1 MIKNLRPLF
10 RYFKENFAAVGT
22 GFVCLILVDFLLLYV
37 PRIIKRA
44 VDSLTDGTA
53 SGESLFIQGLAIA
66 GIAIIVVVFRFVW
79 RVLILGNARKV
90 EREIRDRL
98 FSHLMTLSL
107 PYFQRTK
114 TGDLMAHAI
123 NDIEAVRMASGL
135 GVVAFT
141 DGLIMGF
148 AAIGFMLAINVKL
161 TLISLLPT
169 PLLVVLGRRLSAQ
182 MHWQFR
188 TVQKVF
194 SDLTETVRESFAG
207 VRVIKAYNREEWEH
221 HRLEFVGENYISS
234 NMKLARTTGLFFP
247 LMTLFTNVSLAVVIW
262 LGGGL
267 TILGTITTGDFV
279 AFMSYLNLLAWPM
292 MALGWVITLIQR
304 GSASMGRI
312 NKILEE
318 RPEIHDY
325 LQVIH
330 GIKPQGHIEL
340 RNLTFSY
347 QDQPRPALSNVSLA
361 VLPGQTVA
369 LVGRTGS
376 GKTTLLE
383 LLPRLIEPPS
393 NTIVIDGTD
402 IKQLPLQ
409 TLRRT
414 IGFVTQESFLFSET
428 IRQNLTLG
436 ATDYREEELFRVLAA
451 AELEREVSSFPQG
464 LETLL
469 GERGFTLSGGQRQ
482 RLTIARALLINPPI
496 LVLDDALASVDTRT
510 EEKILSNLLEI
521 RPDKVNLIVS
531 HRLSTIRRAHFIF
544 VLRDGRLVEQG
555 THESLMDLGVEYARL
570 YRRQLMAE
578 ELEQA
583 A

>member
-1 MIKNLRPLF
+1 MIQNLRPLF
-10 RYFKENFAAVGT
+10 LFFRQNFLAVASGLT
-22 GFVCLILVDFLLLYV
+22 CLILVDLLLLYV

-44 VDSLTDGTA
+44 VDSLTYGTA
-53 SGESLFIQGLAIA
+53 SGKTLLMNGLAIA
-66 GIAIIVVVFRFVW
+66 GIALIVVVFRFLW
-79 RVLILGNARKV
+79 RVLILGHARIV
-90 EREIRDRL
+90 ERELRDRL
-98 FSHLMTLSL
+98 FSHLIMLSL

-123 NDIEAVRMASGL
+123 NDIEAVRMACGL

-141 DGLIMGF
+141 DGLVLGL
-148 AAIGFMLAINVKL
+148 AAIGFMLAINIKL
-161 TLISLLPT
+161 TIISLLPT
-169 PLLVVLGRRLSAQ
+169 PILVILGRRLSAQ
-182 MHWQFR
+182 MHRQFR
-188 TVQKVF
+188 TVQKIF

-207 VRVIKAYNREEWEH
+207 IRVLKAYNREKWEYQ
-221 HRLEFVGENYISS
+221 RLKSVGEQYISN

-247 LMTLFTNVSLAVVIW
+247 LMMLFTNLSLAVVIW

-267 TILGTITTGDFV
+267 TIVGTITTGDFV

-292 MALGWVITLIQR
+292 MAMGWVITLIQR

-312 NKILEE
+312 NKILGE
-318 RPEIHDY
+318 RPEVHDY
-325 LQVIH
+325 PQAVQ
-330 GIKPQGHIEL
+330 GFKPQGRIEI

-347 QDQPRPALSNVSLA
+347 SNQQRPALNNVSLT
-361 VLPGQTVA
+361 VQQRQTVA
-369 LVGRTGS
+369 LVGKTGS

-393 NTIVIDGTD
+393 DTIFLDG
-402 IKQLPLQ
+402 IEIRRFPLGS
-409 TLRRT
+409 LRKT
-414 IGFVTQESFLFSET
+414 VGFVTQESFLFSET

-436 ATDYREEELFRVLAA
+436 ASDYSEEDLLRVLEA
-451 AELEREVSSFPQG
+451 AELATEVASFPKG
-464 LETLL
+464 LGTLL
-469 GERGFTLSGGQRQ
+469 GERGLTLSGGQRQ

-510 EEKILSNLLEI
+510 EEKILNNLFEL

-531 HRLSTIRRAHFIF
+531 HRLSTIRRAHVIYVFK
-544 VLRDGRLVEQG
+544 DGNLVEQG
-555 THESLMDLGVEYARL
+555 THESLMDLDSEYARL

-578 ELEQA
+578 QLEQA